1 MALAHCQC
9 SGRAFVFFKSAHDAS
24 SFYRAAQHPAR
35 LAATGDATGA
45 AALAVAKWKVRVSPV
60 PGDIRWRAMATRGRL
75 RRMRNCCIQ
84 LGVVVVLLMLTSPMA
99 VLGALQTAS
108 AQHFNVVVDNGV
120 SNVLKWVG
128 ELSPTASHALLQY
141 IPTLVVVIINGI
153 LLFLL
158 HSAGRYGESPLSGV
172 RRELSILVPSFVCV
186 WCGGGGVCVAVAVCV
201 RVLCCGGGRR
211 GVLWLTRAW
220 FIRMG
225 GCGSYL
231 CFNTLV
237 VPTLLLGSV
246 TVIMRVLYRNHDPLD
261 IAGRI
266 LLDDSGGSFFMA
278 YMAQRIFVGGLA
290 EM

>member
-1 MALAHCQC
+1 M
-9 SGRAFVFFKSAHDAS
+9 FFKSAHDAS

-35 LAATGDATGA
+35 LAATGDAAGA
-45 AALAVAKWKVRVSPV
+45 ADLAVAKWKVRVSPV

-186 WCGGGGVCVAVAVCV
+186 WCGVCVCVSVCCLCVCV
-201 RVLCCGGGRR
+201 CVCCGGGGRR
-211 GVLWLTRAW
+211 RSHTCPAHSH
-220 FIRMG
+220 
-225 GCGSYL
+225 GSYL